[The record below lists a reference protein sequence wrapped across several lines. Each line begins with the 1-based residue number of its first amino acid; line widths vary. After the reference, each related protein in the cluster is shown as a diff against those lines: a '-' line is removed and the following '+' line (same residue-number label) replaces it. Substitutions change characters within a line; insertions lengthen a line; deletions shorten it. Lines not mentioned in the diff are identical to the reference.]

1 MVRKILEEKPI
12 PLGQVYELLKI
23 REETGINY
31 VQRVTAQHAEKLA
44 RDAAYSE
51 EVLQTLQEEFELP
64 RILVVQIVNTNPK
77 TPVDVRVV
85 TGDRLSGDQ
94 IEQLLT
100 RYSEL
105 AIIAAKLKPIAEIDV
120 EEDSKEELEKVEEG
134 FDDL

>member
-12 PLGQVYELLKI
+12 PLGQVHELLKI
-23 REETGINY
+23 REEAGINY
-31 VQRVTAQHAEKLA
+31 VQRVTAQHAEKLS

-51 EVLQTLQEEFELP
+51 EVLEALQEEFELS
-64 RILVVQIVNTNPK
+64 RILVVQIVNINPV
-77 TPVDVRVV
+77 TPVDVRAII
-85 TGDRLSGDQ
+85 GDRLSSDK

-105 AIIAAKLKPIAEIDV
+105 VTEFKPVAKPDEV
-120 EEDSKEELEKVEEG
+120 EEDETGEVEEG